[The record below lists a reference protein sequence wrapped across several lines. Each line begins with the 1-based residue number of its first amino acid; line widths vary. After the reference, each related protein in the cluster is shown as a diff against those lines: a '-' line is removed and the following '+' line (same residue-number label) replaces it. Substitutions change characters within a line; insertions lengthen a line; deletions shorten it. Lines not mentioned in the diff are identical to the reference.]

1 MKKVYISGKYQSSV
15 LETWHH
21 NCPSQKKQN
30 DALSAVAIATLSAPV
45 SFRPRNESSIC
56 NLLSETKGPTWNR
69 HSSHIVLNPINRL
82 CKVDGS
88 SFKTKTG
95 IFSFY

>member
-30 DALSAVAIATLSAPV
+30 DALSAVAISTLSAPV
-45 SFRPRNESSIC
+45 SFCPKKESSIC
-56 NLLSETKGPTWNR
+56 NLLSETTGPSWNR
-69 HSSHIVLNPINRL
+69 HSSHIVLTPSIDCVR
-82 CKVDGS
+82 
-88 SFKTKTG
+88 
-95 IFSFY
+95 